1 MSKLIGGAAALT
13 LLVGCASTAPA
24 PAELAAADGEK
35 VVCKYEIVTGSNRK
49 ERICATE
56 ATWAEANEIR
66 REQAM
71 EGVFPRGIQRG
82 KGSGQCDSQDTRYFN
97 QEYQG

>member
-1 MSKLIGGAAALT
+1 MIKLIGGAAALT

-66 REQAM
+66 REQAD
-71 EGVFPRGIQRG
+71 EQTTRANRRYTDTFRAIEADAGN
-82 KGSGQCDSQDTRYFN
+82 SGN
-97 QEYQG
+97 